1 MKHVNI
7 LQLNKLNPTVKEN
20 IYKKLIDGDYT
31 AEIDLYTKTKN
42 ITGCDVMFAG
52 DSHHES
58 DLCVSHFGHNFYFR
72 PDRMIEGKRYKTFSN
87 AISSLKRVIH
97 NNVNEL
103 LLTSD
108 LKIYYRDVNIFN
120 IEL

>member
-1 MKHVNI
+1 MNYNRI
-7 LQLNKLNPTVKEN
+7 LKLNKLNPTAKEN
-20 IYKKLIDGDYT
+20 IYKKLIEGDYK
-31 AEIDLYTKTKN
+31 AEIDLYTKSKN
-42 ITGCDVMFAG
+42 IMGCDVMFAG
-52 DSHHES
+52 DRTHES

-72 PDRMIEGKRYKTFSN
+72 PNRMIEGRRYKTFSN
-87 AISSLKRVIH
+87 AISSLKKVIH

-108 LKIYYRDVNIFN
+108 LRIYYRGVNIFN

>member
-1 MKHVNI
+1 MNYTKV
-7 LQLNKLNPTVKEN
+7 LQLNKINQTAKEN
-20 IYKKLIDGDYT
+20 IYKKLISGDYT
-31 AEIDLYTKTKN
+31 AELDIHTKSKTMRS
-42 ITGCDVMFAG
+42 CDVMFAG
-52 DSHHES
+52 DRRHES
-58 DLCVSHFGHNFYFR
+58 DLCVSHFGYNFYFR
-72 PDRMIEGKRYKTFSN
+72 PDRMIEGKRYKTFGN

-108 LKIYYRDVNIFN
+108 LRIYYRGVNIFN